1 MLVMT
6 SSPDTSDTD
15 TGVELTEN
23 NDGCV
28 QADRE
33 HPIAEDTDQISSYW
47 TKNCCSGLLLE
58 DLETSLTS
66 SVQQRLQGQ

>member
-1 MLVMT
+1 MT

-15 TGVELTEN
+15 TGLELTEN

-28 QADRE
+28 QAVRE

-47 TKNCCSGLLLE
+47 TKNCCSGL
-58 DLETSLTS
+58 
-66 SVQQRLQGQ
+66 

>member
-1 MLVMT
+1 MT

-28 QADRE
+28 QAIRE

-47 TKNCCSGLLLE
+47 TNSAVLPS
-58 DLETSLTS
+58 DW
-66 SVQQRLQGQ
+66 RIWRPP

>member
-1 MLVMT
+1 MKCYDTNSAGILAPMANNLFMT

-28 QADRE
+28 QAVRE
-33 HPIAEDTDQISSYW
+33 HPIAEDTDHSSSYW
-47 TKNCCSGLLLE
+47 TKNCCSGL
-58 DLETSLTS
+58 
-66 SVQQRLQGQ
+66 